1 MSKGS
6 NSGRKKAKGIYQ
18 RPSAAIERGSGF
30 FVPGL
35 EGSRVRILFGLVVLF
50 FNFINRVLFNVDVTA
65 MTALSFSSNVVNF
78 FGILLLIQGSVEF
91 AKENGL
97 GDKKAGEE
105 LEYNDDKGLN
115 RSSDMRQVI
124 SSSLDGRDEAV
135 DAVRWAGKVFLL
147 ILQKY

>member
-1 MSKGS
+1 M
-6 NSGRKKAKGIYQ
+6 A
-18 RPSAAIERGSGF
+18 
-30 FVPGL
+30 
-35 EGSRVRILFGLVVLF
+35 
-50 FNFINRVLFNVDVTA
+50 
-65 MTALSFSSNVVNF
+65 ALSFSSSIVNF